1 MALTSPRR
9 SALADQV
16 IAQLRNQITSGEW
29 PVGSRI
35 PTEPELV
42 EQLGVAR
49 NTVREAVRALAH
61 NGLLDIRQ
69 GSGTYVV
76 ATSELAGVMHRR
88 FAAADP
94 RHIAELR
101 STLESSA
108 ARLAAVRRTERD
120 LRQLDTLMA
129 RREEAWASGDAE
141 AFVAADATLH
151 LAVVA
156 ASHNDVLTELY
167 ADLGDLLRDYLRGD
181 VGPELRPENHM
192 DHARL
197 VEAIRAG
204 DAETAAAR
212 GGEPCAELPAGP
224 GVALGPLTAG
234 LLDAAH
240 TGAGRWLTQAVAI
253 SFQQR
258 SSSRTVRPGSTA
270 TAAPSAS
277 TSHQRAHS
285 VWSWTRS
292 VEG

>member
-1 MALTSPRR
+1 MALSSPRR
-9 SALADQV
+9 SALSDQV
-16 IAQLRNQITSGEW
+16 IAELRNQITSGEW

-108 ARLAAVRRTERD
+108 ARLAAARRTERD
-120 LRQLDTLMA
+120 MKQLDALLA
-129 RREEAWASGDAE
+129 RREEAWEAGDAE
-141 AFVAADATLH
+141 RFVAADATFH

-156 ASHNDVLTELY
+156 ASHNEVMSELY
-167 ADLGDLLRDYLRGD
+167 ADLGHLLRDWLRDD
-181 VGPELRPENHM
+181 VGQDLRPENHM
-192 DHARL
+192 DHTRL

-204 DAETAAAR
+204 DAGAAASEAAGYPFACLSGDR
-212 GGEPCAELPAGP
+212 APAG
-224 GVALGPLTAG
+224 
-234 LLDAAH
+234 D
-240 TGAGRWLTQAVAI
+240 
-253 SFQQR
+253 
-258 SSSRTVRPGSTA
+258 
-270 TAAPSAS
+270 
-277 TSHQRAHS
+277 
-285 VWSWTRS
+285 
-292 VEG
+292 